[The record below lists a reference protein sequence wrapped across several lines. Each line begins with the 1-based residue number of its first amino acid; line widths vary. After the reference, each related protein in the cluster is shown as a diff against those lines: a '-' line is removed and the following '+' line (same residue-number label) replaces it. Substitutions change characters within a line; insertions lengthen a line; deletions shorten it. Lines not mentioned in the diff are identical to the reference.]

1 MESASISSTASK
13 LRYLPLAELE
23 RIRALEGDRVARAA
37 AFADACRINALY
49 MVARAGS
56 GHIGTSFSSM
66 DLLSWLHL
74 EVLSKGD
81 RYFSSKGH
89 DAPALYA
96 VLIGLGRLEFELI
109 HRLRRLGGLP
119 GHPDVRAIPEV
130 VTNTGSLGM
139 GISKAKGF
147 VRANRMAR
155 RSGAVYV
162 MTGDGEL
169 QEGQF
174 WESLPSAANDGF
186 HEITAIVDHNMLQS
200 DTWVS
205 EVSEL
210 GDLEGRIRS
219 CGWAVRRCDGNDI
232 GTVADALEA
241 LHDEADEQP
250 KLLIADTRKGAGV
263 SFMEPHDLARTGD
276 SLYPFHSGAPSP
288 EDYERAL
295 AELVDRLTGR
305 LADRGAPP
313 ELETAERPPI
323 SAPAA
328 PQRLVDAYGEALAA
342 VAEDEGRLVAL
353 DADLYLDTGLIPFR
367 QRFPERFV
375 ECGIAEQD
383 MVSQAGAMALAG
395 LLPAVHSFACFLA
408 ARPNEQ
414 IYNNATE
421 GTKILYVGSL
431 AGLVPGGPGH
441 SHQSVRDI
449 SALGAMPGMALVEP
463 SSDHEARLAVEWAV
477 REAPGSVYIRLVSVP
492 WELGFE
498 PLRPER
504 LVPGRGEVVREG
516 RDGLLV
522 AAGPVMLSQAWAAA
536 GMLASRG
543 REVGVVALPW
553 LRDVD
558 GGWLREV
565 ACDAPIF
572 CLDNHYTTGG
582 QGDAVLAALATDP
595 GAPPVH
601 KLGVDRIPEC
611 GTNDEVLRA
620 HRLDAASVAERVEA
634 ALPARVA

>member
-1 MESASISSTASK
+1 
-13 LRYLPLAELE
+13 
-23 RIRALEGDRVARAA
+23 
-37 AFADACRINALY
+37 
-49 MVARAGS
+49 
-56 GHIGTSFSSM
+56 
-66 DLLSWLHL
+66 
-74 EVLSKGD
+74 
-81 RYFSSKGH
+81 
-89 DAPALYA
+89 
-96 VLIGLGRLEFELI
+96 
-109 HRLRRLGGLP
+109 
-119 GHPDVRAIPEV
+119 
-130 VTNTGSLGM
+130 
-139 GISKAKGF
+139 
-147 VRANRMAR
+147 
-155 RSGAVYV
+155 
-162 MTGDGEL
+162 
-169 QEGQF
+169 
-174 WESLPSAANDGF
+174 
-186 HEITAIVDHNMLQS
+186 
-200 DTWVS
+200 
-205 EVSEL
+205 
-210 GDLEGRIRS
+210 
-219 CGWAVRRCDGNDI
+219 
-232 GTVADALEA
+232 
-241 LHDEADEQP
+241 
-250 KLLIADTRKGAGV
+250 
-263 SFMEPHDLARTGD
+263 
-276 SLYPFHSGAPSP
+276 
-288 EDYERAL
+288 
-295 AELVDRLTGR
+295 
-305 LADRGAPP
+305 
-313 ELETAERPPI
+313 
-323 SAPAA
+323 
-328 PQRLVDAYGEALAA
+328 VDAYGEALAA

-477 REAPGSVYIRLVSVP
+477 REAPGSVYIRLVSVA

-565 ACDAPIF
+565 ACDVPIF